1 MNLENCRVT
10 TRVTRWGMMTVNQLA
25 MRRVNCWVTTRVNR
39 QATAKVNCQAMTSVW
54 ELVSALLELEWVS
67 ELVSEL
73 VSEFVLLM
81 R

>member
-25 MRRVNCWVTTRVNR
+25 MRRVNR
-39 QATAKVNCQAMTSVW
+39 QATAKVNCQAMTPVW
-54 ELVSALLELEWVS
+54 ELVSALLVLEWVS

-73 VSEFVLLM
+73 VLLM